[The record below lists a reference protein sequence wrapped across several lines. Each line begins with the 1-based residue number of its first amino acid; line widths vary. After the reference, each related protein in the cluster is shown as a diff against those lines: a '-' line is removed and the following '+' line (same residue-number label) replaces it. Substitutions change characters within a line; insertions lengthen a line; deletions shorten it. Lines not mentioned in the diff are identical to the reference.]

1 MLVKLMH
8 LKIMEYALYVKQ
20 QYKIVIPVKIHIY
33 VQDVKMDLLCRRILK
48 DALTVQLKSMDVK
61 IVLQKLTVQFV
72 KMILL

>member
-20 QYKIVIPVKIHIY
+20 QYQIVIPVKIHIY

-48 DALTVQLKSMDVK
+48 DALIVQLKSMDVK

>member
-20 QYKIVIPVKIHIY
+20 QYQIVIPVKIHIY